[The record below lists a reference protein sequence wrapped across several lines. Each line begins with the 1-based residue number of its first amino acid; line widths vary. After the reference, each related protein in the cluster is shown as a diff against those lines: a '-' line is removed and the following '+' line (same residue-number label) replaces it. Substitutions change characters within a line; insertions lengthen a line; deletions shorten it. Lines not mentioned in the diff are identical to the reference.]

1 MYLCV
6 PVCEFVL
13 MDAVYMEARGGTE
26 ASASR
31 VTGGCRVAHVELN

>member
-13 MDAVYMEARGGTE
+13 MNAVHMEARGGTE
-26 ASASR
+26 VSASR
-31 VTGGCRVAHVELN
+31 VTGGCRVAHVGY